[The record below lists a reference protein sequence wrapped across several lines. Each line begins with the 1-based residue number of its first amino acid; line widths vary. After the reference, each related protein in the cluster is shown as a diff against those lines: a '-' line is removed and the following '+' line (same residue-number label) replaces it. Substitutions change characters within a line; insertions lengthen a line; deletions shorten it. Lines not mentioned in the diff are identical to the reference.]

1 MSEEICIKA
10 LRIAESLGAQQAECY
25 YYKEKTTKAII
36 RKGEIKRYESV
47 KDEGIAIRLIVNKS
61 LGFYYTTNLRDLEK
75 AVLEAYKL
83 AKAGVPDPNF
93 VSLAPKKPYH
103 RVNKIYDKRIEE
115 ISQEEVSEFLD
126 EVIKRDYDQRIKSIN
141 SELSLSLY
149 EEAIANSLGIQAS
162 EKATLASFSIELSA
176 SEGNKYSG
184 SFEASYSRF
193 LKDLEI
199 SPLIDKAHSF
209 AINGLNKKMINSGE
223 YSIYLD
229 PWASLYIIAIALDN
243 ALNADM
249 VQRKRSFLSE
259 DLNKQIANYNLT
271 VVDDALMEGAVGS
284 SSFDGEGVPSQ
295 RNVLIEKGILKNFMY
310 DVYTANKENKESTGN
325 AVRNGFRSLP
335 SISSRNLVF
344 DKGKRK
350 SEDIMLEFKRG
361 IYVRSTFDTPNVI
374 TGEFSGMIN
383 EGFYIENGEI
393 KHALIQAGLAI
404 SLRDLFKNIVE
415 LSNDA
420 RWVYNN
426 YIPYIYVEKAK
437 IAGK

>member
-1 MSEEICIKA
+1 MSEEICKKA
-10 LRIAESLGAQQAECY
+10 LRIAEGLGAHQAECF
-25 YYKEKTTKAII
+25 YYKEKSIKAVI
-36 RKGEIKRYESV
+36 RKGEIKRYENV
-47 KDEGIAIRLIVNKS
+47 IDEGIAIRLIINKS
-61 LGFYYTTNLRDLEK
+61 LGFYYTTNLKDIEK

-93 VSLAPKKPYH
+93 ISLASKKPYPH
-103 RVNKIYDKRIEE
+103 INNIYDKRIEE
-115 ISQEEVSEFLD
+115 ISQEEISEILK
-126 EVIKRDYDQRIKSIN
+126 EIIKRDYDKRIKSVN
-141 SELSLSLY
+141 SELALSVY

-162 EKATLASFSIELSA
+162 ERATIASFFIELSA
-176 SEGNKYSG
+176 SEGDKYSG
-184 SFEASYSRF
+184 GFEASSSRF

-199 SPLIDKAHSF
+199 SLLIDKAHSF
-209 AINGLNKKMINSGE
+209 AIKGLNKKMIESGE
-223 YSIYLD
+223 YPIYLD
-229 PWASLYIIAIALDN
+229 PWASLYIIAIALN
-243 ALNADM
+243 SALNADM

-259 DLNKQIANYNLT
+259 ALNEQIASDNLT
-271 VVDDALMEGAVGS
+271 VIDDALIEGAIGS
-284 SSFDGEGVPSQ
+284 FSFDGEGVPSQ
-295 RNVLIEKGILKNFMY
+295 RNVLIEKGVLKNFMY

-344 DKGKRK
+344 STGKRK
-350 SEDIMLEFKRG
+350 SEDIIQEIKRG

-393 KHALIQAGLAI
+393 KHALIQTGLAT
-404 SLRDLFKNIVE
+404 SLRDLFKNVVE
-415 LSNDA
+415 LSSDP
-420 RWVYNN
+420 RWISNN